1 MVARGA
7 GAFYLAGPAPVLTTR
22 AFVVVRR
29 TRCVMSLSSAFAADH
44 RRRTRGPLLHAVLVA
59 ALLTMP
65 GAAAAQQ
72 PDPKL
77 ARRVQASG
85 DVLASLMR
93 MSDNGPPTS
102 LLDAATCV
110 AVIPGLKQAGLG
122 IGGRVGFGLV
132 SCRTAKGWSLPSFMG
147 LKGGSIGLQI
157 GGQSSDVVLVVVGE
171 SVRRT
176 MASSSVTLGA
186 EASVAAGP
194 EGRNLQAG
202 TDYKLSAGVY
212 AYSRSK
218 GLFAGLTL
226 GGTKWEID
234 TKANRTAYG
243 ALAEKDDAVP
253 PTRGTEYLLTTA
265 AGGQAP
271 ALVAPFVK
279 ALETHVGRGL
289 R

>member
-1 MVARGA
+1 
-7 GAFYLAGPAPVLTTR
+7 
-22 AFVVVRR
+22 
-29 TRCVMSLSSAFAADH
+29 MSLSPAAAADH
-44 RRRTRGPLLHAVLVA
+44 RHRALRALRHAGLAAVLLAV
-59 ALLTMP
+59 P

-72 PDPKL
+72 SDPRL

-85 DVLASLMR
+85 EVLAALVR

-147 LKGGSIGLQI
+147 LKGGSIRLQI

-243 ALAEKDDAVP
+243 ALAEPDAAVP
-253 PTRGTEYLLTTA
+253 PAHGTEYLLTTA
-265 AGGQAP
+265 AGSTAP
-271 ALVAPFVK
+271 ALVAPFVA
-279 ALETHVGRGL
+279 ALEKHVGSGAR
-289 R
+289 